1 MPYKSTDFDNFV
13 KDIFQSQ
20 VNMLLKKNRLF
31 NCDQKPTLGTVRF
44 RPLDETEIRRTK
56 LCLNDQTHVWK

>member
-1 MPYKSTDFDNFV
+1 MPYKSTDFDNFI

-31 NCDQKPTLGTVRF
+31 NCDQKPTLGTVHLGLWMR
-44 RPLDETEIRRTK
+44 
-56 LCLNDQTHVWK
+56 WKMEN

>member
-1 MPYKSTDFDNFV
+1 MPYKSTDFDKFI

-31 NCDQKPTLGTVRF
+31 NCDQKPTLGTVR
-44 RPLDETEIRRTK
+44 LGLWMRRK
-56 LCLNDQTHVWK
+56 YGELNCV